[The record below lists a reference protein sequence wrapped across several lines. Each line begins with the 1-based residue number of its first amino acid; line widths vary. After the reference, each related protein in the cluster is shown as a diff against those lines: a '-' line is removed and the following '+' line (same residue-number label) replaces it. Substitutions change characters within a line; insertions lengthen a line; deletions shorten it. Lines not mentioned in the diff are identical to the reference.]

1 MKKVR
6 KSMPSRVKWH
16 RQMSGDRKEPGM
28 FGKLVQKLLLELIVG
43 EKMNMSLGNKCPCH
57 AEPNRPWLGVCV
69 SF

>member
-1 MKKVR
+1 
-6 KSMPSRVKWH
+6 
-16 RQMSGDRKEPGM
+16 MSGDRKEPGM
-28 FGKLVQKLLLELIVG
+28 FGKLTKKLLLELIVG